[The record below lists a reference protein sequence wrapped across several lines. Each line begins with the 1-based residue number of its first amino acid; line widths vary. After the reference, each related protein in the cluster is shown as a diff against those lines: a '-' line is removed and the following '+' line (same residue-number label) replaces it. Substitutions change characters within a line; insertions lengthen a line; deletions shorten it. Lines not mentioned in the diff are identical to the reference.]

1 VRALVLPLEV
11 CGMHTSL
18 VAEGTLNGGKRSA
31 SAAPRP
37 RRARPFPLRSHC
49 CVVERRVLSRL
60 STSTVASLCCAH
72 GRLCAVPTLAF
83 ELSLL
88 PAASSRR
95 RVKFSDVPREPMGFA
110 LAIVTVRAGS
120 LQGGHRRPGG
130 GRLCVSALFP
140 SCAQNLSTYAWSIKR
155 TLPFAP
161 PPPPTVWLIMATARQ
176 VACNAGPQPG
186 HSTHV
191 CGERFT
197 ARGSQQ
203 STDLNKHT
211 SQKFVRD

>member
-1 VRALVLPLEV
+1 
-11 CGMHTSL
+11 MHTSL

-60 STSTVASLCCAH
+60 STSAVASVCCAH

-130 GRLCVSALFP
+130 TAVCERSLPILCTKPLHIRVVNQAHVAM
-140 SCAQNLSTYAWSIKR
+140 AQ
-155 TLPFAP
+155 
-161 PPPPTVWLIMATARQ
+161 PPPTVWLIMATARQ